1 MPRLSIDITGQQHQ
15 QLKVTAA
22 LHGLSIKDFVLGRT
36 FGDPQHRKETGEE
49 IGEEAALRA
58 LHAFL
63 EERLQ
68 QVRDG
73 RTVPGDLAAV
83 REKARQ
89 RLKDG
94 DG

>member
-1 MPRLSIDITGQQHQ
+1 MPRLSIDITEQQHQ

-36 FGDPQHRKETGEE
+36 FGDPQHREE

-73 RTVPGDLAAV
+73 RTVPGDFAAV
-83 REKARQ
+83 REKARHRQ
-89 RLKDG
+89 KDG